1 MAAQYW
7 SSASQVHTIFHW
19 KDLLEIW
26 NTNYVTSYPIET
38 VLVNLDRV
46 RQVNLSCFQFKQ
58 YLNFMEEEEGMKWFL
73 YECIMRKHTWP
84 SLEFGVF
91 IRNLTDDI
99 ALDTGFPIF
108 PGSPRNITV
117 RAFLE
122 NHLSPPEI
130 DFLDLMPGLIPVP
143 TYSNGFTGSRAS
155 FASPTSSA
163 SSAST
168 SASASPAPPTS
179 HNHLQA
185 RQKNASCQIRIIRS
199 LDGQD
204 KEDDIIYLSKNG
216 DLFNFSYVDPTTI
229 NGNPTRMIVK
239 GLNSNEVL
247 TRLSYTFRLMALDSL
262 PFEAVQ
268 LLVPGYPC
276 VVLPVKEL
284 DSYTRDLIYDT
295 VDDTMKNWPIVNVA

>member
-1 MAAQYW
+1 
-7 SSASQVHTIFHW
+7 
-19 KDLLEIW
+19 
-26 NTNYVTSYPIET
+26 
-38 VLVNLDRV
+38 
-46 RQVNLSCFQFKQ
+46 
-58 YLNFMEEEEGMKWFL
+58 MEEEEGMKWFL

-130 DFLDLMPGLIPVP
+130 HFLDLMPSLIPIP
-143 TYSNGFTGSRAS
+143 TYSNGFGESRG
-155 FASPTSSA
+155 FPASPA
-163 SSAST
+163 SLASPASPASPRPTAST
-168 SASASPAPPTS
+168 SFTNTAP
-179 HNHLQA
+179 
-185 RQKNASCQIRIIRS
+185 RQKNATFQIRIIRS
-199 LDGQD
+199 LDGQE
-204 KEDDIIYLSKNG
+204 EDDIIYLSKNG
-216 DLFNFSYVDPTTI
+216 DLFNFSYVDPTTTD
-229 NGNPTRMIVK
+229 GKPTRMTVK

-295 VDDTMKNWPIVNVA
+295 VDDTMKNWPSVNVA